1 MKQITNDDH
10 AVLTAFAK
18 QYGRNWKSALRQMWA
33 TANYHDFNIHF
44 GDDAQIL
51 HRLRNTHGPAWLVRF
66 RLTELNWHPLSA
78 SRHALPTMTSLTP
91 WMLRPS
97 RGLLTADL
105 AHIASTAGA
114 GNSYRP

>member
-66 RLTELNWHPLSA
+66 RLTELNWHPVKRKPA
-78 SRHALPTMTSLTP
+78 RVTHHDFVDALDAAPEP
-91 WMLRPS
+91 WFANR
-97 RGLLTADL
+97 
-105 AHIASTAGA
+105 
-114 GNSYRP
+114 